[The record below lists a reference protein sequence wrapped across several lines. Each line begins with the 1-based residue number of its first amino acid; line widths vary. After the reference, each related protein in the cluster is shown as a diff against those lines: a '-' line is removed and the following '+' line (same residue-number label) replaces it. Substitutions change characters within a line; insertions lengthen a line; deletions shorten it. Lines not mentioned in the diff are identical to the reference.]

1 MLRIGQSQVRFE
13 DDALLRGEERFTDD
27 ITVPDAL
34 HMAVVR
40 SANAAGRIVSLD
52 TDEAAQIPGVSA
64 VLTGPDMEA
73 DGVGRFVPR
82 LKHPGADGGD
92 MPVPPFPPLT
102 SDEVR
107 FMGDP
112 VAIVLAESRLTAE
125 LAAETV
131 EVEVE
136 ESPVVTDA
144 DAAAAPEAPLVW
156 KPLGSNLCFRVE
168 KGDSAAVESAF
179 AEAAY
184 IVRERMRISRVTAAP
199 IEARA
204 LVARYEPSTDR
215 YRLEL
220 GTQTPHRLIPDL
232 AQALN
237 VDLAQLH
244 VISHACGGG
253 FGMKNV
259 SYPEYVMALWAA
271 RRMGRPVK
279 WRAGRMESFISDAH
293 AREQSAEAALALD
306 AEGRFLAL
314 DVRIRASL
322 GAYLGPSTPHPPVA
336 NLGGLAGVY
345 ATKAIHVRCEGYFT
359 NTQNV
364 APYRGA
370 GRPEASYIL
379 ERVIDAAARAV
390 KMDPVELRR
399 RNLIPADWMPHK
411 TPLTFTYDSGDFSA
425 VLEKA
430 LIVAN
435 WNGLAARRLGSRGK
449 NRIRGASLVFPIEI
463 AGGPGAAPHAEFA
476 RLVTAPDG
484 EVRFDVGSSD
494 SGQGHG
500 TAYRQIL
507 CDRLGLAPENIQ
519 VVSGDTDLVPK
530 GTGTFG
536 SRTMPAAGTALWR
549 AADRIIEQLT
559 ESAAEE
565 LEAAPADLA
574 FAKGEWRVAGTDR
587 AIRFVDVLANV
598 PEPVTGEVFAS
609 ADGATF
615 PNGAHVCEVEID
627 PDTGRLFLDRYTV
640 VDDVGVVI
648 NPTALKSQI
657 CGGVAQGAG
666 QALQEWIRYDAD
678 TGQLLSASLMD
689 YALPRAADLPPVTV
703 ESHPSPTEMNPLGAK
718 GAGEA
723 GTVGALPAV
732 MNAVNDALAS
742 VGASAIDMPA
752 TPMRIWSA
760 LKNADAR

>member
-27 ITVPDAL
+27 VAAPDAL
-34 HMAVVR
+34 HMGVAR
-40 SANAAGRIVSLD
+40 SANAAGRILTLD
-52 TDEAAQIPGVSA
+52 IEEAAQMLGVSA
-64 VLTGPDMEA
+64 VLTGRDMEA
-73 DGVGRFVPR
+73 DEVGEFVPR

-102 SDEVR
+102 SDKVR
-107 FMGDP
+107 FVGDP
-112 VAIVLAESRLTAE
+112 VAIVLADSRAMAE
-125 LAAETV
+125 IAAEAV
-131 EVEVE
+131 LLDVE
-136 ESPVVTDA
+136 ETPVVTDA
-144 DAAAAPEAPLVW
+144 DAAAEPGAPVVW
-156 KPLGSNLCFRVE
+156 KHLGSNLCFRVE
-168 KGDSAAVESAF
+168 KGDAAAVKAAF
-179 AEAAY
+179 ADAEH
-184 IVRERMRISRVTAAP
+184 IVRESTRISRVTASP

-204 LVARYEPSTDR
+204 LIARYEPASDR
-215 YRLEL
+215 YRLEI

-237 VDLAQLH
+237 VAPEKLH

-271 RRMGRPVK
+271 RRTGRPVR

-293 AREQSAEAALALD
+293 AREQSVEAALALD

-345 ATKAIHVRCEGYFT
+345 TTPAIHVRCEGYFT

-379 ERVIDAAARAV
+379 ERVIDAAAREIG
-390 KMDPVELRR
+390 MDPVELRR
-399 RNLIPADWMPHK
+399 RNLIPADRLPYR
-411 TPLTFTYDSGDFSA
+411 TPLTFTYDSGDFPA

-435 WNGLAARRLGSRGK
+435 WEGLAARREGSRAQ

-463 AGGPGAAPHAEFA
+463 AGGPGANPHAEFA
-476 RLVTAPDG
+476 RLVAAPDG
-484 EVRFDVGSSD
+484 GVELYVGSSD

-507 CDRLGLAPENIQ
+507 CDRLGLAPENIR
-519 VVSGDTDLVPK
+519 VISGDTDLVPK

-536 SRTMPAAGTALWR
+536 SRTMPSAGTALWR
-549 AADRIIEQLT
+549 AANRVIEEL
-559 ESAAEE
+559 AAAAADE
-565 LEAAPADLA
+565 LEAAAADLV
-574 FAKGEWRVAGTDR
+574 FTRGEWRVSGTDR
-587 AIRFVDVLANV
+587 KIRFVDVLAKA
-598 PEPVTGEVFAS
+598 PAAITGEVFAS
-609 ADGATF
+609 ADGATY

-627 PDTGRLFLDRYTV
+627 LETGRLFLERYTV

-648 NPTALKSQI
+648 NPAALKAQI

-666 QALQEWIRYDAD
+666 QALQEWLRYDPD
-678 TGQLLSASLMD
+678 TGQILSASLMD
-689 YALPRAADLPPVTV
+689 YALPRAADLPRVTV
-703 ESHPSPTEMNPLGAK
+703 ESHASPTAMNPLGAK

-742 VGASAIDMPA
+742 VGAQSIDMPA
-752 TPMRIWSA
+752 TPARIWSA
-760 LKNADAR
+760 LKDARTG